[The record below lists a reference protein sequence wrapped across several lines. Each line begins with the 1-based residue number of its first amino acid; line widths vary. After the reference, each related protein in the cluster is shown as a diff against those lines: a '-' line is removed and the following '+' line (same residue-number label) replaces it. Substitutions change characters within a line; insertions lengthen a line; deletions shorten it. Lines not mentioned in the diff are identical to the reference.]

1 MKIDRDIT
9 AYLDGLGL
17 PYAVTPTK
25 RHALIRINGRAV
37 TTVSRDGGQSDRKAV
52 TNALKQIERFL
63 RSNQP

>member
-1 MKIDRDIT
+1 VKIDRAIT

-17 PYAVTPTK
+17 PYTVDATK
-25 RHALIRINGRAV
+25 RHALIRVNGKAA
-37 TTVSRDGGQSDRKAV
+37 TTVSRDGGHSDRRAV